1 MLISSLPAHV
11 DIAIVGGG
19 PVGALLALRLAQAGH
34 HALVLEARRET
45 SADPR
50 ALALSYASR
59 EALERVGLWDDHA
72 LAATAIAKVH
82 VSQAGS
88 IGRAELDATELALP
102 ALGYVVGYD
111 RLAKLALDR
120 LAGSDAQV
128 ALGSPITA
136 IRRLARFA
144 ELEVAGPD
152 GPRMLTCRL
161 VILADGGKLV
171 GTLGDV
177 VQTVKPYRQ
186 HAVLATLT
194 PNRPHH
200 NIAYER
206 FADDGPLA
214 LLPRGDDF
222 TLVWT
227 QSPEQAEAR
236 LALPDDEFLAEVGT
250 RFAGRVAGF
259 SAVGARASFPLALKT
274 LDRVVGRRL
283 ALIGNAAQ
291 TLHPVAGQGLNLGLR
306 DAATLAD
313 VLGAVPAA
321 RLGEEE
327 TLARYARLRRKDAG
341 LVTAFTDSLIS
352 IFDSPNPILKHA
364 RSLALLGLD
373 QAGPLR
379 RGFAQRMVY
388 GAR

>member
-1 MLISSLPAHV
+1 MLTSTLPTHV

-34 HALVLEARRET
+34 QALVLEARRDT

-59 EALERVGLWDDHA
+59 EALTRVGLWDETA

-88 IGRAELDATELALP
+88 LGRAELDAAELELP

-111 RLAKLALDR
+111 RLAALALER
-120 LAGSDAQV
+120 LAASSARI
-128 ALGSPITA
+128 ALGSPVTA

-144 ELEVAGPD
+144 ELEIGGED
-152 GPRMLTCRL
+152 RPRTLTCRL
-161 VILADGGKLV
+161 VVLADGGKLV

-186 HAVLATLT
+186 HAVLATVT
-194 PNRPHH
+194 PVKPHQH
-200 NIAYER
+200 IAYER

-227 QSPEQAEAR
+227 QTPEQAEAR
-236 LALPDDEFLAEVGT
+236 LALSDREFLDEVGA

-274 LDRVVGRRL
+274 LDHVVGRRL

-313 VLGAVPAA
+313 VLGAVPPAQV
-321 RLGEEE
+321 GEDD

-341 LVTAFTDSLIS
+341 VVTAFTDSLIG
-352 IFDSPNPILKHA
+352 IFDSPNPLLKHA

-373 QAGPLR
+373 QAAPLR